1 MEYSLYTLN
10 KKAKLNNLTSTELIN
25 TLNLIGFEV
34 DGISTE
40 SLKTN
45 RFIEDKKLLVKIP
58 ANREDLLNENL
69 LLEDFSLLFLFQIY
83 KIWES
88 LKNDYSF
95 LIQEK
100 YKTSLNIKQEILN
113 QENIDCIAY
122 KIDFKLNKDIES
134 PNWIKDKLANSGINS
149 KTLLID
155 ILNIILLEFGSSFG
169 LCFSKEEQNSM
180 SIELLLEEESF
191 NSITNTEILL
201 PKGSIVLKD
210 KLKNINTVFSNI
222 SIFIENQ
229 SLVQKENKIDLKNL
243 SNDIISLTFIF
254 NNSFEK
260 KNINLD
266 NNFKKVLPFLRKSF
280 SQNLQVSFQRLLT
293 LLEIIG
299 HAEIT
304 KVYKTDSKNF
314 SIQNHK
320 ELKLS
325 KNLLIKTLNL
335 KDYDLNVFKKAGLK
349 LVNENN
355 EYLFF
360 NIPSTRRDLER
371 EIDLIE
377 EYSRFVGYKNF
388 VEILPLKTLIRNKK
402 ELKSYEFIQNF
413 FLNYGFNE
421 VFTNSI
427 QEKKLQKNQIDITNP
442 LNQEF
447 HSLRTSILPEII
459 KIFELNLKLGASN
472 LNFFEIGRVF
482 KKVNNKILE
491 QDKLSGVF
499 QFKFQSKNDQADYN
513 WLVVKGF
520 FEMFLSN
527 FGYSDLIFEK
537 LESNNLYFYPTR
549 SIYIKSQNK
558 ILGTIGQINPKINEL
573 ESSKLPIYLFDF
585 NLNHLKDY
593 RMKTEI
599 KVAKD
604 YSKYPSI
611 FKDISFLI
619 NKSENFTHLK
629 FDIEKTAKQIKKVS
643 FFDVYF
649 DNAFIN
655 NQINIVVRLEFQS
668 VNETL
673 TNEFIENEIQ
683 NIKNILKNIYKVEFR
698 E

>member
-45 RFIEDKKLLVKIP
+45 KFIEDKKLLVKIP

-155 ILNIILLEFGSSFG
+155 ILNIVLLEFGSSFG

-191 NSITNTEILL
+191 NSITNTEIVL

-254 NNSFEK
+254 NNSFEN
-260 KNINLD
+260 KNLNLD

-349 LVNENN
+349 LFNENN

-413 FLNYGFNE
+413 FLNYGFSE

-482 KKVNNKILE
+482 KRVNNKIIE

>member
-45 RFIEDKKLLVKIP
+45 KFIEDKKLLVKIP

-100 YKTSLNIKQEILN
+100 YKTSLNIKSEILN

-155 ILNIILLEFGSSFG
+155 ILNIVLLEFGSSFG

-191 NSITNTEILL
+191 NSITNTEIVL

-229 SLVQKENKIDLKNL
+229 SLVEKENKIDLKNL

-254 NNSFEK
+254 NNSFEN
-260 KNINLD
+260 KNLNLN

-360 NIPSTRRDLER
+360 NIPSTRRDLDR

-482 KKVNNKILE
+482 KRVNNKIIE

>member
-45 RFIEDKKLLVKIP
+45 KFIEDKKLLVKIP

-113 QENIDCIAY
+113 QENIACIAY

-155 ILNIILLEFGSSFG
+155 ILNIVLLEFGSSFG

-191 NSITNTEILL
+191 NSITNTEIVL

-229 SLVQKENKIDLKNL
+229 SLVEKENKIDLKNL

-254 NNSFEK
+254 NNSFEN
-260 KNINLD
+260 KNLNLD

-482 KKVNNKILE
+482 KRVNNKIIE

-593 RMKTEI
+593 KMKTEI

-604 YSKYPSI
+604 YSRYPSI

-655 NQINIVVRLEFQS
+655 NQINIVVQLEFQS

-683 NIKNILKNIYKVEFR
+683 NIKNILKNLYKVEFR

>member
-45 RFIEDKKLLVKIP
+45 KFIEDKKLLVKIP

-155 ILNIILLEFGSSFG
+155 ILNIVLLEFGSSFG

-191 NSITNTEILL
+191 NSITNTEIVL

-229 SLVQKENKIDLKNL
+229 SLVEKENKIDLKNL

-254 NNSFEK
+254 NNSFEN
-260 KNINLD
+260 KNLNLD

-335 KDYDLNVFKKAGLK
+335 KDYDLNIFKKAGLK
-349 LVNENN
+349 LFNENN

-482 KKVNNKILE
+482 KRVNNKIIE

>member
-122 KIDFKLNKDIES
+122 KIDFKLNKHIES

>member
-45 RFIEDKKLLVKIP
+45 KFIEDKKLLVKIP

-134 PNWIKDKLANSGINS
+134 PNWIKDKLVNSGINS

-155 ILNIILLEFGSSFG
+155 ILNIVLLEFGSSFG

-191 NSITNTEILL
+191 NSITNTEIVL

-229 SLVQKENKIDLKNL
+229 SLVEKENKIDLKKL

-254 NNSFEK
+254 NNSFEN
-260 KNINLD
+260 KNLNLD

-335 KDYDLNVFKKAGLK
+335 KDYDLNIFKKAGLK
-349 LVNENN
+349 LFNENN

-482 KKVNNKILE
+482 KRVNNKIIE